1 MTSGL
6 VGVGEGVAVL
16 EMGPDILWFD
26 IGVPQHIG
34 RFPPCIGVKVI
45 NYRVLQAMTEA
56 TFFTIGR
63 SRTITT

>member
-1 MTSGL
+1 MTSGS
-6 VGVGEGVAVL
+6 VGAGEGVAVL

-45 NYRVLQAMTEA
+45 NYSTQ
-56 TFFTIGR
+56 
-63 SRTITT
+63 

>member
-1 MTSGL
+1 MTLGS

-34 RFPPCIGVKVI
+34 RFPPCIGFKVI
-45 NYRVLQAMTEA
+45 NYVQGIALSPLV
-56 TFFTIGR
+56 G
-63 SRTITT
+63 